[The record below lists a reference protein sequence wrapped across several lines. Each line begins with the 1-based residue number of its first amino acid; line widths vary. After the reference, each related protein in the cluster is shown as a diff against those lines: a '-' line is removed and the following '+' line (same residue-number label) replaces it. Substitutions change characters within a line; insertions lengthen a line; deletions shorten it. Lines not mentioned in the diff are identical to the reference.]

1 MKKLWSFNEKTFPF
15 GYNKRCQKGVFLFMI
30 KPVLSNEMLKY
41 ITEIVEK

>member
-1 MKKLWSFNEKTFPF
+1 MEKTFPF

-41 ITEIVEK
+41 ITEIEKNR